1 MAKTITF
8 RNWNHSA
15 TSTPRVVAVPKN
27 LEELIDVV
35 RDTTNYPS
43 PLRVGGSFHS
53 LNACF
58 VSE

>member
-35 RDTTNYPS
+35 RIDAGLVNGDAYVDCENVIELTTS
-43 PLRVGGSFHS
+43 
-53 LNACF
+53 
-58 VSE
+58 